1 MLEEKR
7 FKSDNFEWSA
17 AYRPRQLQLR
27 DRFDEILVDR
37 DKRCPLFVVD
47 HDIGEIDEQSLL
59 FVNRIRDAIPHGWN
73 QKVAHVTSVHR
84 ADLDADL
91 FPLGHVDLRY
101 RVKLCLASAS

>member
-7 FKSDNFEWSA
+7 FRSDKFKWSA
-17 AYRPRQLQLR
+17 AYRPKQLQLR

-37 DKRCPLFVVD
+37 DKCSSVFVVD
-47 HDIGEIDEQSLL
+47 HDIGEVDKQSLL
-59 FVNRIRDAIPHGWN
+59 FINRIRDAISHGRN
-73 QKVAHVTSVHR
+73 KKVTHIVPVHR